1 MVDHY
6 YLVENDPQVRIMASA
21 HMERLLLRYPEQL
34 SRQTVDDALNRLPGD
49 LEEITPGM
57 LRGLGRVDHLREGGP
72 SERSLAL
79 PRLVPSRTPGHGPVK
94 DRRSGLFWNVYAAL
108 STLRDAN
115 PDLTYILENVAFQQ
129 DRPERRFK
137 RGFITVCNFL
147 GQPLTFSASLL
158 SAAKRRRNCW
168 TNLTNEVPPAAAA
181 GVNWQS
187 VLNAHHI
194 AHTDKAPAVMRSANT
209 CAVRS
214 GRALVRNI
222 VSGNEEV
229 PDIDELERMVG
240 LDGDTT
246 SAPGV
251 GDSTR
256 RAACGNIL
264 DGNVVTFLMQRL
276 PPRAALAHGAT
287 GVANRRQ
294 LASLVGSLQF
304 CAVPVHGGQL
314 HLR

>member
-1 MVDHY
+1 
-6 YLVENDPQVRIMASA
+6 
-21 HMERLLLRYPEQL
+21 
-34 SRQTVDDALNRLPGD
+34 
-49 LEEITPGM
+49 
-57 LRGLGRVDHLREGGP
+57 
-72 SERSLAL
+72 
-79 PRLVPSRTPGHGPVK
+79 
-94 DRRSGLFWNVYAAL
+94 
-108 STLRDAN
+108 
-115 PDLTYILENVAFQQ
+115 LTYILENVAFQ

-137 RGFITVCNFL
+137 RDFITVCNLL
-147 GQPLTFSASLL
+147 GQPLTFCASLL
-158 SAAKRRRNCW
+158 SAAKRRRNYW
-168 TNLTNEVPPAAAA
+168 TNLTNEVPPAAA

-194 AHTDKAPAVMRSANT
+194 AHTYKAPAVMRSANT

-246 SAPGV
+246 SAPGM

-264 DGNVVTFLMQRL
+264 DGNVFTFLMQRL

-287 GVANRRQ
+287 GVANRRR

-304 CAVPVHGGQL
+304 CAVLVHGGNSCIYVRLTRPATASRRLGGHDWSNGKAEMEKSRPSQ
-314 HLR
+314 RKGVCGIRI

>member
-1 MVDHY
+1 
-6 YLVENDPQVRIMASA
+6 
-21 HMERLLLRYPEQL
+21 
-34 SRQTVDDALNRLPGD
+34 
-49 LEEITPGM
+49 
-57 LRGLGRVDHLREGGP
+57 
-72 SERSLAL
+72 
-79 PRLVPSRTPGHGPVK
+79 
-94 DRRSGLFWNVYAAL
+94 LFWNVYAAL
-108 STLRDAN
+108 SALRDVN
-115 PDLTYILENVAFQQ
+115 PDLTFILENVAFQ

-137 RGFITVCNFL
+137 RDVITVCNLL
-147 GQPLTFSASLL
+147 GQPLTFCASLL
-158 SAAKRRRNCW
+158 SAAKRRRNHW
-168 TNLTNEVPPAAAA
+168 TNLTNEVP

-214 GRALVRNI
+214 GRVLVRNI

-287 GVANRRQ
+287 GVANWRR
-294 LASLVGSLQF
+294 LASLFGSLQF
-304 CAVPVHGGQL
+304 CAVLVHGGQL